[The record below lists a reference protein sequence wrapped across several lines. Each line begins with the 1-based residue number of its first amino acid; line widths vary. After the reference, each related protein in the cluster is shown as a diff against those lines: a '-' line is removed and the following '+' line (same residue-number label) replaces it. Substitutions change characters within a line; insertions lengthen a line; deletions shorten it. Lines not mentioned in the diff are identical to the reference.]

1 MQEMIIL
8 VGNIGCG
15 KSSYTNVLVSSKE
28 YIVANMDNIITTVG
42 GTSYADAYDKDKE
55 PVYQD
60 VEETIIESALRN
72 EFSIIID
79 RTCMSKK
86 VRKKY
91 IMMGAASLVT
101 IIVVD
106 FGEGTDA
113 SLDRRLAENKGVEA
127 ETWRKVHKT
136 FKDLYEKPT
145 MDEGIDKIILI
156 KD

>member
-1 MQEMIIL
+1 
-8 VGNIGCG
+8 
-15 KSSYTNVLVSSKE
+15 
-28 YIVANMDNIITTVG
+28 MDNIITTVG